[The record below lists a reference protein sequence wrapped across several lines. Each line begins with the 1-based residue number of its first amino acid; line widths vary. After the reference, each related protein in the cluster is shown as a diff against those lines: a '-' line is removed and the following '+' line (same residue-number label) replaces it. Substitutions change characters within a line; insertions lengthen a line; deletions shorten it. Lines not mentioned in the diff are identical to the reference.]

1 MESWVR
7 VAVLSLGG
15 ALGVNARFWLGVW
28 MSRWVSPQF
37 PWATFTINVSGSFAI
52 GFLTVALASWLP
64 HPHVRLLVV
73 VGFLGGFTTFST
85 FAFES
90 LTLWENGEGTRSLI
104 NTIGS
109 VVAGLV
115 AVALG
120 VALARGLVDLGA
132 EHATRPVGPASDST
146 DRTQP
151 SIEAGEGALGPGPGV
166 EGRRDQ
172 EGLMIPSRASLL
184 RLYVNSSDRWR
195 GKPLYQAVVETARTS
210 GLAGASVFRVE
221 LSYGTH
227 GRLNDERS
235 DYESAD
241 IPVLIE
247 VIDAPERTER
257 LLVELGSMVGEGL
270 ATVRAVGV
278 FRYAHPG
285 EKRGA
290 TGPAPSER
298 STPMQIEGDAQR
310 VTVYIGSSDTWNGGN
325 LATAI
330 VERCRAMG
338 IAGATVTRGV
348 MGFGKQSL
356 VHKAHFL
363 GLSDDLPERVEVVDR
378 PERVA
383 ALLPILDEMVG
394 GGLVV
399 VEDVKVVRYLHDP
412 KTPAERAV

>member
-1 MESWVR
+1 VEPWVR
-7 VAVLSLGG
+7 VAVLSVGG

-90 LTLWENGEGTRSLI
+90 LILWENGAGTHSFI
-104 NTIGS
+104 NMIGS
-109 VVAGLV
+109 VAAGLV

-120 VALARGLVDLGA
+120 VALARSLVDLGA
-132 EHATRPVGPASDST
+132 EHPVGRASDST

-151 SIEAGEGALGPGPGV
+151 SVEAGEGAFGLG
-166 EGRRDQ
+166 GRRNQ
-172 EGLMIPSRASLL
+172 EELMIQSRASLL
-184 RLYVNSSDRWR
+184 RLYVNSTDRWR
-195 GKPLYQAVVETARTS
+195 GKALYQAVVETARTT

-247 VIDAPERTER
+247 VIDAPERAER
-257 LLVELGSMVGEGL
+257 LLAELGSMVGEGL
-270 ATVRAVGV
+270 ATVRAVRV
-278 FRYAHPG
+278 FRYAHQG
-285 EKRGA
+285 ERRGRA
-290 TGPAPSER
+290 GPAPSER

-378 PERVA
+378 PERIA

-412 KTPAERAV
+412 KTPAEREV

>member
-1 MESWVR
+1 VEPWVR
-7 VAVLSLGG
+7 VAVLSVGG

-73 VGFLGGFTTFST
+73 VGFLGGYTTFST

-109 VVAGLV
+109 VAAGLV

-120 VALARGLVDLGA
+120 VALARSVVDLGA
-132 EHATRPVGPASDST
+132 EHATRPVGPANVPT

-151 SIEAGEGALGPGPGV
+151 SVEAGEGALGVG
-166 EGRRDQ
+166 GRRDQ
-172 EGLMIPSRASLL
+172 EELMIPSRASLL

-195 GKPLYQAVVETARTS
+195 GKPLYQAVVETARTT

-247 VIDAPERTER
+247 VIDAPERAEG
-257 LLVELGSMVGEGL
+257 LLAELGSMVGEGL
-270 ATVRAVGV
+270 ATVRAVRV

-285 EKRGA
+285 ERRGLA
-290 TGPAPSER
+290 EPAPSER
-298 STPMQIEGDAQR
+298 SEPMQIEGDAQR

-412 KTPAERAV
+412 KTPAEREV